1 MTAQAISPPTIP
13 LQASVKSAQGATMT
27 MRKLTALDNERSAR
41 EELRAVAR
49 EQAAWRP
56 PAGH

>member
-1 MTAQAISPPTIP
+1 
-13 LQASVKSAQGATMT
+13 MT
-27 MRKLTALDNERSAR
+27 MRKLRALGNERSAR